1 MLNRGISSCGLNRRS
16 YQVASPVDL
25 WHIDDNQ
32 KLIRYQIQ
40 SMIVKLIRLKNIMM
54 KKERW
59 KIFKLDKKLIIHFFV
74 TCLGQRKN
82 IKNDKC
88 WNSSKR
94 KVWMSK
100 LKLII
105 PSLSL
110 WFSNQRGWW
119 GQEGGSPWKEVG
131 KGKVHG
137 REKSLGWGNLENLRN
152 ILGQREWNYCRKGRR
167 SESQR
172 YFKWEVHTPCPSP
185 PPPNNLGRG
194 DPWLKSLR
202 HNI

>member
-1 MLNRGISSCGLNRRS
+1 MSH
-16 YQVASPVDL
+16 AWD
-25 WHIDDNQ
+25 
-32 KLIRYQIQ
+32 
-40 SMIVKLIRLKNIMM
+40 
-54 KKERW
+54 KE
-59 KIFKLDKKLIIHFFV
+59 KIYKTHD
-74 TCLGQRKN
+74 T
-82 IKNDKC
+82 C

-100 LKLII
+100 LKLVI

-137 REKSLGWGNLENLRN
+137 REKSLGWGNLENLTN
-152 ILGQREWNYCRKGRR
+152 ILRQREWNYHRKGMA

-172 YFKWEVHTPCPSP
+172 YFKWEVYTPRPLP
-185 PPPNNLGRG
+185 PPLLQFMAGYSWLESLHPN
-194 DPWLKSLR
+194 
-202 HNI
+202 I